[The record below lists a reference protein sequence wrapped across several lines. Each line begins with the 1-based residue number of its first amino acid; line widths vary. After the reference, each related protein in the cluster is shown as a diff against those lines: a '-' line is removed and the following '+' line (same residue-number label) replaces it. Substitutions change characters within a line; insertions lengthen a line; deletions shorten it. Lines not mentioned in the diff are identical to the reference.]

1 MHYIF
6 LSFVHEIIH
15 KCEAKVTIILIEGHP
30 FVTFERIGNY
40 YKCNLTTMS
49 LEQYCHSKPEMS
61 VGYAKMNQANDYQS
75 NLDHQ
80 WAYQMPLKTRKSNK
94 PFLKKSQFSI
104 FLKQNRAIKSKK
116 WYI

>member
-40 YKCNLTTMS
+40 YKCNLTTMF
-49 LEQYCHSKPEMS
+49 LEQYC
-61 VGYAKMNQANDYQS
+61 
-75 NLDHQ
+75 
-80 WAYQMPLKTRKSNK
+80 PLQR
-94 PFLKKSQFSI
+94 PFLSFFNTTFSDLFSI
-104 FLKQNRAIKSKK
+104 LIKITHCQYPVRIFLQNGTTDFDETLHVV
-116 WYI
+116 

>member
-40 YKCNLTTMS
+40 YKCNLTTMF
-49 LEQYCHSKPEMS
+49 LEQYC
-61 VGYAKMNQANDYQS
+61 
-75 NLDHQ
+75 
-80 WAYQMPLKTRKSNK
+80 PLQR
-94 PFLKKSQFSI
+94 PFLSFFLTQHLAIYFQSLLKLRIVSILFAFFSKTAPPI
-104 FLKQNRAIKSKK
+104 LMKLCM
-116 WYI
+116 